1 MTAQAITE
9 RLEQAQQVVVTAP
22 AANPVMDMI
31 RQAVAAGQPLDV
43 IRELKDM
50 AKELAADEARRA
62 FDAALSDAK
71 SEMPVILKNRSVG
84 YDHKDGNGKTSYRH
98 EDLGEIARTVDPI
111 LSKYGLSYRFRTTS
125 EPNQPVVVTCI
136 VAHRAGHSE
145 ENTLSAGRDESGKKN
160 SIQAIASTITYLQRY
175 TLKAALGLAVSD
187 DDDAARADEA
197 AVDTITEDQRSELQ
211 RLLEDAG
218 ATADQFCAIAKIEAL
233 SDLPSG
239 RFDGARTW
247 IANRKTAL
255 EKQKA
260 ADPKTSLDQQ
270 FGGDDA

>member
-218 ATADQFCAIAKIEAL
+218 ATADQFCAIAKIESL
-233 SDLPSG
+233 SDLPAG
-239 RFDGARTW
+239 RYDGAKTW
-247 IANRKTAL
+247 IANRKAAL

-260 ADPKTSLDQQ
+260 ADPKSSLDQQ
-270 FGGDDA
+270 FGGDK

>member
-1 MTAQAITE
+1 MSGSNQAVAE
-9 RLEQAQQVVVTAP
+9 RVEQSAPLPAVTAS

-31 RQAVAAGQPLDV
+31 RQAVAAGQSLEM
-43 IRELKDM
+43 IRELKNM

-71 SEMPVILKNRSVG
+71 AEMPVILKNRTVG

-111 LSKYGLSYRFRTTS
+111 LSKHGLSYRFRTTS
-125 EPNQPVVVTCI
+125 EPNQPIVVTCI

-175 TLKAALGLAVSD
+175 TLKAALGLAAAAD
-187 DDDAARADEA
+187 DDGNSSEAGDSINEEQRDRILKLADE
-197 AVDTITEDQRSELQ
+197 V
-211 RLLEDAG
+211 G
-218 ATADQFCAIAKIEAL
+218 ADIAKFCAYFKIEAVP
-233 SDLPSG
+233 DLPAAQ
-239 RFDGARTW
+239 FDRAV
-247 IANRKTAL
+247 KSL
-255 EKQKA
+255 EAKRGQK
-260 ADPKTSLDQQ
+260 
-270 FGGDDA
+270 